1 MRDKRMKRKVA
12 VVGGGASG
20 MMAAISAAGE
30 GAEVTLFEKNDRVGQ
45 KILATGNGKCNFSNK
60 VMSADCF
67 YGTGSVQV
75 EKYLQRFGTA
85 DTIHFFEQLG
95 MRVKDRNGYLYPA
108 SEQAS
113 TVLDVLCMELARRKI
128 TVKTQSGVKSIR
140 KENEKLEIR
149 TAAKESSLW
158 DAVILTCGGLAS
170 PKTGSNGDGLYMA
183 RALGHD
189 IVTPVPALTALR
201 CEGDFW
207 KSVAGVRC
215 EAKIDL
221 VVDGETVLGESG
233 ELQFTDYGISGIPVF
248 QISREAAYALEAR
261 KKVCVRIHLI
271 QDSGADS
278 LFWKERWE
286 RWPQETMEEFMTG
299 LLNQKLN
306 RMLLQKTGIRAE
318 EGKSAVP
325 EGKRHKLQELCHC
338 LEVTVNGINP
348 FEQAQV
354 TAGGVNFA
362 EVTQE
367 LESRR
372 MAGLYFA
379 GEVLDIDG
387 ICGGYNLQWA
397 WTSGRIAG
405 RAAARKEQVQ

>member
-30 GAEVTLFEKNDRVGQ
+30 GAEVTLFEKNDRVGK

-207 KSVAGVRC
+207 KSITGVRC

-261 KKVCVRIHLI
+261 KKSLRADPSDPGFRCGFAVLEGALGALATGDDGRIY
-271 QDSGADS
+271 DGASEPEAESYASAKDRDPGGGG
-278 LFWKERWE
+278 KER
-286 RWPQETMEEFMTG
+286 RP
-299 LLNQKLN
+299 
-306 RMLLQKTGIRAE
+306 
-318 EGKSAVP
+318 
-325 EGKRHKLQELCHC
+325 
-338 LEVTVNGINP
+338 
-348 FEQAQV
+348 
-354 TAGGVNFA
+354 
-362 EVTQE
+362 
-367 LESRR
+367 
-372 MAGLYFA
+372 
-379 GEVLDIDG
+379 
-387 ICGGYNLQWA
+387 
-397 WTSGRIAG
+397 GRK
-405 RAAARKEQVQ
+405 AA